1 MAGPVFVRI
10 LHKKDRCSPQRNAAL
25 YIHLAYTPALV
36 EMRNN
41 EQIFPAVLVNVAI
54 NGREL

>member
-10 LHKKDRCSPQRNAAL
+10 LHKKDRRSPQGDTAL
-25 YIHLAYTPALV
+25 YIHLAYTPGFV

-41 EQIFPAVLVNVAI
+41 EQIFSVVLVNMAI